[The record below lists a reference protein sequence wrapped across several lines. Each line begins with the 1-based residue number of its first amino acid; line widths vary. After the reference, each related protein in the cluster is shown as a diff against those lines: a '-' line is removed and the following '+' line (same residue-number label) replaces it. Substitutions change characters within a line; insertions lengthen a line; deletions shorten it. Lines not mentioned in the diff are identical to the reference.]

1 MSFHVAIVTLQG
13 FNELDSLIAYNL
25 LKRIKRVDLRVTLCC
40 PEAEV
45 TSMNGVIVRAQS
57 SLEDAATAQA
67 VMIGSGVR
75 TRELIASRQ
84 LLSRM
89 KLHPEKQLIAA
100 QCSGVLLLS
109 SLGLL
114 SGLPVCTDLATRSS
128 LQEAGVEVLEQPFFA
143 TGNMATAGGCLASLY
158 LAAWIMARVEG
169 LDAALAAI
177 GCIAPVGEKEDFVAK
192 TVLNISPYL
201 PENTPLGAVTKVPRT

>member
-1 MSFHVAIVTLQG
+1 
-13 FNELDSLIAYNL
+13 
-25 LKRIKRVDLRVTLCC
+25 
-40 PEAEV
+40 
-45 TSMNGVIVRAQS
+45 
-57 SLEDAATAQA
+57 
-67 VMIGSGVR
+67 
-75 TRELIASRQ
+75 
-84 LLSRM
+84 
-89 KLHPEKQLIAA
+89 
-100 QCSGVLLLS
+100 
-109 SLGLL
+109 
-114 SGLPVCTDLATRSS
+114 
-128 LQEAGVEVLEQPFFA
+128 VEVLEQPFFA